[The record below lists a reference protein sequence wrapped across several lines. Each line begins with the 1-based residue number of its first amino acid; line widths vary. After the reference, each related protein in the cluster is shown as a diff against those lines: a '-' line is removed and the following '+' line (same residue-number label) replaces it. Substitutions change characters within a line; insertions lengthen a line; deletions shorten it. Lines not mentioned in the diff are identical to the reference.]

1 VSVYLRDP
9 DGNGLELYYDRPRE
23 HWFDVHGEPV
33 IQAVGFDVR
42 ELLTEPPRG

>member
-33 IQAVGFDVR
+33 IQAVAFDVR
-42 ELLTEPPRG
+42 ELLAEPPRG